1 MSIRFFMLILIII
14 PNLFLACANTESKTI
29 KEETIV
35 EVIKEIPVEKE
46 VIREVEIEKIIVQEK
61 EIIKEVPVVETE
73 VVEVVKTVE
82 VYIDQKSDSLIDLS
96 KVEGI
101 VNPKNFSW
109 PREIQAMNGNIVIN
123 QEPQRI
129 LTVSLGHDEML
140 FGFVELDK
148 IVATTSFSQDPG
160 GNIFEFSNGLPV
172 ITADPEVIIA
182 QDPDIVFAD
191 PYANPNLLDALSDL
205 NIPVIQTTLHND
217 VEGRRSDI
225 LLMGYALGELES
237 AKNLINILDERIK
250 FINSYTETK
259 DVNEKPKILS
269 LTYYDAYWAGGLGS
283 TEGSIID
290 LAGGINIAAESG
302 VQSNDMITKES
313 LISMNPDVIIIPQSK
328 EWGGESFFNDLISD
342 NTLKEIQAIK
352 NDKVYLVDPRYFT
365 TLSHWNLRGTEELM
379 KIVWD
384 DLRTKKFIDFGR

>member
-1 MSIRFFMLILIII
+1 MNIRFLILILIIT
-14 PNLFLACANTESKTI
+14 NLFFGCENTDSKTV
-29 KEETIV
+29 KEESV
-35 EVIKEIPVEKE
+35 LEVIKEVPVEKE
-46 VIREVEIEKIIVQEK
+46 VIREVEVEKIIVQEK
-61 EIIKEVPVVETE
+61 EIIKEVPVVKRE

-82 VYIDQKSDSLIDLS
+82 VYVDKKSDFYIDLS
-96 KVEGI
+96 QVEGI
-101 VNPKNFSW
+101 VNPKNLSW
-109 PREIQAMNGNIVIN
+109 PREIQAMNGNIIIN
-123 QEPQRI
+123 EEPQRI

-160 GNIFEFSNGLPV
+160 GNIFEFSNGLPI

-225 LLMGYALGELES
+225 LLMGYALGEIES
-237 AKNLINILDERIK
+237 AINLINILDDRIK

-259 DVNEKPKILS
+259 DFNEKPKVLS

-290 LAGGINIAAESG
+290 LSGGINIAAESG

-313 LISMNPDVIIIPQSK
+313 LISMNPDIIIIPQSK
-328 EWGGESFFNDLISD
+328 EWGGQSFFNDLISD
-342 NTLKEIQAIK
+342 KTLKEIQAIK

-379 KIVWD
+379 KIIWD
-384 DLRTKKFIDFGR
+384 DLRSKIFIDFRR

>member
-35 EVIKEIPVEKE
+35 EVIKEVPVEKE
-46 VIREVEIEKIIVQEK
+46 VIREVEVEKIIVQEK
-61 EIIKEVPVVETE
+61 EIIKEVPVVERE

-96 KVEGI
+96 NVEGI

-140 FGFVELDK
+140 FGFVELEK
-148 IVATTSFSQDPG
+148 IVATTLFSQDPG

-217 VEGRRSDI
+217 VEGRRADI

-269 LTYYDAYWAGGLGS
+269 LTYYDAYWTGGLGS

>member
-35 EVIKEIPVEKE
+35 EVIKEVPVEKE

-61 EIIKEVPVVETE
+61 EIIKEVPVVERE

-225 LLMGYALGELES
+225 LLMGYGLGELES
-237 AKNLINILDERIK
+237 AKNLINKLDERIK

-269 LTYYDAYWAGGLGS
+269 LTYYDAYWTGGLGS

>member
-35 EVIKEIPVEKE
+35 EVIKEVPVEKE

-61 EIIKEVPVVETE
+61 EIIKEVPVVERE

-82 VYIDQKSDSLIDLS
+82 VYIDQKSDALIDLS

-172 ITADPEVIIA
+172 ITADPEVIIT

-217 VEGRRSDI
+217 VEGRRADI

-269 LTYYDAYWAGGLGS
+269 LTYYDAYWTGGLGS